1 MFPETENSCL
11 SMQGSLRVG
20 NKYTLLEKI
29 GQGNFGEVHRG
40 CHYKT
45 LEPVAIKF
53 ESAQSQFRILKHETT
68 ILKYLHE
75 HGCRTVPLI
84 HWFGIFQENV
94 ACVMS
99 FYECSLLDLR
109 KSDLSKEKVDRIM
122 ASAISIIES
131 IHTHYVLHRD
141 IKPQN
146 FMIRT
151 NELYIIDF
159 GLSTFYLDDKL
170 NHLENLEKK
179 DSILGSPKYASYNIH
194 CGENGSRRDDLISL
208 GYMYLVLFG
217 KTLPWENG
225 ETGLLLDNDIEFE
238 EISENNIFHKK
249 NIRRKELKS
258 WENMETISLHIDNK
272 IHTYLKHCYTLG
284 YKESPNYEGL
294 FRLFAPTEYSR

>member
-1 MFPETENSCL
+1 
-11 SMQGSLRVG
+11 MQGSLRVG

-45 LEPVAIKF
+45 SEPVAIKF
-53 ESAQSQFRILKHETT
+53 ESSQSQFRILKHETT

-84 HWFGIFQENV
+84 HWFGVFQENA

-99 FYECSLLDLR
+99 FYECSLLDLC

-146 FMIRT
+146 FMIRN

-159 GLSTFYLDDKL
+159 GLSTFYVDDKL

-208 GYMYLVLFG
+208 GYMYMVLCR
-217 KTLPWENG
+217 KELPWEIIDAPNG
-225 ETGLLLDNDIEFE
+225 NGIPETLLC
-238 EISENNIFHKK
+238 HPK
-249 NIRRKELKS
+249 NLLRKELKS
-258 WENMETISLHIDNK
+258 WENLDAQLFAFSENIHI
-272 IHTYLKHCYTLG
+272 YLKYCYNLSYTG
-284 YKESPNYEGL
+284 SPNYDGL
-294 FRLFAPTEYSR
+294 YRLFAASASAP